1 MATYT
6 TEIASDKLIS
16 DNPIHQRLLKAYLA
30 AKPWISGDL
39 LEIGCGEG
47 RGVDELLPLAK
58 SYLGLDK
65 IGEVITMLQ
74 GKYPGVDFRQAV
86 IPPFKG
92 FKDESYDTIVSFQV
106 IEHIEDDRLF
116 LEEIYR
122 MLKPGGKA
130 IISTPN
136 NTHTLSRN
144 PWHVREY
151 LPQELI
157 DLSSGVFDRVE
168 ANGIGGNQKVWD
180 YHEANRKS
188 VQKIMRFDVLDL
200 QHRLPAWVLR
210 MPYEILNRFNRNRL
224 HRQQGDSVVS
234 ISHEDYPLVDNPE
247 KGLDLFYIL
256 WKKEE

>member
-30 AKPWISGDL
+30 AKPWIQGDL

-65 IGEVITMLQ
+65 IGEVISMLQ
-74 GKYPGVDFRQAV
+74 DKYPGVSFRQAV
-86 IPPFKG
+86 IPPFVG
-92 FKDESYDTIVSFQV
+92 FKEESFDTIVSFQV
-106 IEHIEDDRLF
+106 IEHIENDRLF

-122 MLKPGGKA
+122 MLRPGGKA

-136 NTHTLSRN
+136 IAHTLSRN

-151 LPQELI
+151 LPHELT
-157 DLSSGVFDRVE
+157 LLTSGIFDRVE
-168 ANGIGGNQKVWD
+168 PKGIGGNQKVWE
-180 YHEANRKS
+180 YHEANRLS

-200 QHRLPAWVLR
+200 QHRLPAWILR
-210 MPYEILNRFNRNRL
+210 MPYEILNRINRNRL
-224 HRQQGDSVVS
+224 HQQRGESVIR
-234 ISHEDYPLVDNPE
+234 ISHGDYPLVENPE

-256 WKKEE
+256 WKDEK